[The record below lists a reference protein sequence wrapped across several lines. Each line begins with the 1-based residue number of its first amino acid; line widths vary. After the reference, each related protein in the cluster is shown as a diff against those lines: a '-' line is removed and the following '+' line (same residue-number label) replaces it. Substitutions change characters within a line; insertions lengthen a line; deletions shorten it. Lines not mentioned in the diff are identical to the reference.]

1 MTLSSRVVTPV
12 IRLIL
17 SLLCRI
23 DAAEM
28 LKIPRKGPLIVVMNH
43 VNFLEVPLIYAFLHP
58 RHTVGLVK
66 RETWDNPVLGALADS
81 WEAIA
86 IDREGS
92 DMSAM
97 RQALDVLARGGLLLV
112 APEGTRSGHGRLQ
125 QGHGGVVQLALR
137 SGAPIIPV
145 AHSGGEHFWRNF
157 KSCRRTRFTVKVGPV
172 FRLVPPATGDGN
184 ASDVPESVVHSVP
197 RSVRAEMT
205 DAIMNRISMLLPERQ
220 RGVYPH
226 PESAPMR
233 VIRIV

>member
-1 MTLSSRVVTPV
+1 MTSSSRIITPI

-17 SLLCRI
+17 SLICRI
-23 DAAEM
+23 DAKEM
-28 LKIPRKGPLIVVMNH
+28 RRIPRKGPLIVIMNH
-43 VNFLEVPLIYAFLHP
+43 VNFLEVPLIYAFLYP

-66 RETWDNPVLGALADS
+66 RETWNNPLLGFIADS

-86 IDREGS
+86 IDRTGS

-97 RQALDVLARGGLLLV
+97 RRALDVLARGGLLLV

-125 QGHGGVVQLALR
+125 QGHGGVVQLALK

-145 AHSGGEHFWRNF
+145 AHTGGENFWRNF
-157 KSCRRTRFTVKVGPV
+157 KSLRRTRFTVKVGPV
-172 FRLVPPATGDGN
+172 FRLVPPGTVGGPSRGA
-184 ASDVPESVVHSVP
+184 VHSVP

-205 DAIMNRISMLLPERQ
+205 DAIMNRLSLLLPQRQ

-233 VIRIV
+233 VIELV

>member
-1 MTLSSRVVTPV
+1 MTLSSRIVTPI

-23 DAAEM
+23 DAKEM
-28 LKIPRKGPLIVVMNH
+28 RRIPRKGPLIVVMNH
-43 VNFLEVPLIYAFLHP
+43 VNFLEVPLIYAFLYP

-66 RETWDNPVLGALADS
+66 RETWNNPVLGALADS

-86 IDREGS
+86 IDRAGS

-97 RQALDVLARGGLLLV
+97 RQALNVLARGGLLLV

-125 QGHGGVVQLALR
+125 QGHGGVVQLALK

-157 KSCRRTRFTVKVGPV
+157 KSWRRTRFTVKVGPV
-172 FRLVPPATGDGN
+172 FRLVPPGTGGGKAA
-184 ASDVPESVVHSVP
+184 ASVHSVP
-197 RSVRAEMT
+197 KSVRLEMT
-205 DAIMNRISMLLPERQ
+205 DAIMNRLALLLPQRQ

-226 PESAPMR
+226 PESAPMN
-233 VIRIV
+233 VIELV